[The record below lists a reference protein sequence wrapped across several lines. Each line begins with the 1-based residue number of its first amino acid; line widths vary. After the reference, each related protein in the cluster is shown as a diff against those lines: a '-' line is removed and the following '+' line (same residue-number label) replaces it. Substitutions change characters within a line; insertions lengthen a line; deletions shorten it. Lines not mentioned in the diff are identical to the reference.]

1 LTKQGLSNL
10 VWALSKISITCRV
23 AQELLRCCLQQALLV
38 LQEQQLEQ
46 QSKAA
51 AAAAVESSSNVDSSS
66 SDMMVS
72 SSGFDIFQLSGL
84 LHAVCCLRL
93 RDAAHHQQP
102 QQQMQQLEF
111 PAAGNTVSSSS
122 GSSSGSALSSLS
134 DAAAEG
140 TLLLDQ
146 LTVLVQDV
154 STPLL
159 PSATV
164 TELSIMLWSQV
175 AMPVGTT
182 TSSSSTASQSG
193 SLQIPRTWMGA
204 WFAATR
210 SSFSAASSRDLAFW
224 MWCLARTRV
233 FRPYEDWMA
242 SWQVASYR
250 QLGRTSSQVGC
261 FRPKSLASSS
271 ASLAGLSVSMG
282 WHVHI

>member
-1 LTKQGLSNL
+1 
-10 VWALSKISITCRV
+10 V
-23 AQELLRCCLQQALLV
+23 A
-38 LQEQQLEQ
+38 
-46 QSKAA
+46 
-51 AAAAVESSSNVDSSS
+51 SS
-66 SDMMVS
+66 SDADSSTGNVGSDVVPS

-93 RDAAHHQQP
+93 RDAAHTQQP
-102 QQQMQQLEF
+102 QQHMQHMDS
-111 PAAGNTVSSSS
+111 PATASSSS
-122 GSSSGSALSSLS
+122 SSSSSALSSLS

-146 LTVLVQDV
+146 LTVLVQEV

-175 AMPVGTT
+175 AMPASTSTT
-182 TSSSSTASQSG
+182 TSSSSSGSTTQSV

-224 MWCLARTRV
+224 MWCLAKARV
-233 FRPYEDWMA
+233 YKPYEDWLA

-250 QLGRTSSQVGC
+250 QLGRASSQVGVSDVVLPVTKQRC
-261 FRPKSLASSS
+261 KPSPLMMRCGLLMELA
-271 ASLAGLSVSMG
+271 V
-282 WHVHI
+282 V